1 MTQTAARPTSKQ
13 LAYLRSLAQRTGETF
28 TYPHTKAQASAEIRR
43 LRSRE
48 TSSPQERRREQ
59 RDIARALTE
68 RPDDACPREPR
79 PRDDR
84 LPRPSHLALKGD
96 T

>member
-1 MTQTAARPTSKQ
+1 MTQTAAQPTSKQ

-59 RDIARALTE
+59 RDIARELAE
-68 RPDDACPREPR
+68 RPDDVVRVNLDHETTGY
-79 PRDDR
+79 
-84 LPRPSHLALKGD
+84 LARA
-96 T
+96 TWR